1 MATITRDGVKIY
13 YEEHGRGGTILLTH
27 GYSATSKMW
36 AGQIGPLSEKYR
48 VITWDMRGHGL
59 SDSPTD
65 LRLYSEA
72 HTIDDMAAI
81 LDVCG
86 VSAGVI
92 AGLSLGGYMSLA
104 FNLVYPERAAGLML
118 FDTGPGYKN
127 DEARENWN
135 GMARKRAE
143 VIDAEGLASL
153 GDSDEVRISN
163 HRSAEGLA
171 NAARGM
177 LTQVDDRIIR
187 SLPEIAVP
195 TLVLVGEN
203 DKPFLAATDYMAL
216 KIPGAV
222 KEIIPDAG
230 HASNI
235 NQPELFNR
243 AVLSFIAG
251 AGL

>member
-1 MATITRDGVKIY
+1 
-13 YEEHGRGGTILLTH
+13 
-27 GYSATSKMW
+27 
-36 AGQIGPLSEKYR
+36 
-48 VITWDMRGHGL
+48 
-59 SDSPTD
+59 
-65 LRLYSEA
+65 
-72 HTIDDMAAI
+72 
-81 LDVCG
+81 
-86 VSAGVI
+86 
-92 AGLSLGGYMSLA
+92 
-104 FNLVYPERAAGLML
+104 
-118 FDTGPGYKN
+118 
-127 DEARENWN
+127 
-135 GMARKRAE
+135 
-143 VIDAEGLASL
+143 
-153 GDSDEVRISN
+153 
-163 HRSAEGLA
+163 
-171 NAARGM
+171 M

-203 DKPFLAATDYMAL
+203 DKQFLAATDYMAL